1 MRKRSVPQVP
11 TYDEE
16 RFLFDQGYSLVA
28 GMDEVGRGPL
38 AGPVVAGL
46 AILPSDPQGESVD
59 LIRDSIVDLG
69 LGLVRL
75 EQGRRRLEELFQPQ
89 ASLEEEEGARG

>member
-1 MRKRSVPQVP
+1 MPQAP

-16 RFLFDQGYSLVA
+16 RVLIEQGYSLVA

-46 AILPSDPQGESVD
+46 AILPSDPQGEWVD
-59 LIRDSIVDLG
+59 LIRDSKQLTALQRENAAAALQEVAPVLEVGICSIL
-69 LGLVRL
+69 LRQVRFL
-75 EQGRRRLEELFQPQ
+75 D
-89 ASLEEEEGARG
+89 RG